1 MAENRVRYI
10 CPICD
15 QELGVF
21 KHFCGNCKSYIRDP
35 WRFTGGH
42 LPNEGHDGCH
52 PSQTYMKPRT
62 GSVPTYN
69 HGGKSLA
76 GKNNTSKQYTYN
88 RPGQS
93 SASTGR
99 STSTGRSGSYQNQRT
114 YQDLRSY
121 GNNGNTNT
129 PRKKNTGAGSLFL
142 VIFFF
147 YILIQVLMGFFR
159 W

>member
-15 QELGVF
+15 QELSAF
-21 KHFCGNCKSYIRDP
+21 RHFCWNCKRYIAEP

-42 LPNEGHDGCH
+42 LPNEGHDDCH
-52 PSQTYMKPRT
+52 PSQNYMKPRT
-62 GSVPTYN
+62 GSAPVLT

-76 GKNNTSKQYTYN
+76 GKDNTSKQYTYN

-93 SASTGR
+93 SVSTE
-99 STSTGRSGSYQNQRT
+99 RSGSYQSQRT
-114 YQDLRSY
+114 YQNQRSY
-121 GNNGNTNT
+121 GDSSNTNT
-129 PRKKNTGAGSLFL
+129 PRKKNTGIGSLFF
-142 VIFFF
+142 VGFIFYF
-147 YILIQVLMGFFR
+147 LIQVLLVFFR

>member
-1 MAENRVRYI
+1 MAGDRVRYI

-15 QELGVF
+15 GELSVSR
-21 KHFCGNCKSYIRDP
+21 HFCWNCKRYIAEP

-62 GSVPTYN
+62 DSTPVRT

-93 SASTGR
+93 S
-99 STSTGRSGSYQNQRT
+99 TSSGRSGSYQSP
-114 YQDLRSY
+114 RSY
-121 GNNGNTNT
+121 QEPRSSGSGGSTNT
-129 PRKKNTGAGSLFL
+129 PRKKNTGCGSLFL
-142 VIFFF
+142 VGFIFYF
-147 YILIQVLMGFFR
+147 LIQVLLAFFR

>member
-10 CPICD
+10 CPVCD

-21 KHFCGNCKSYIRDP
+21 KHFCGKCKSYVREP

-52 PSQTYMKPRT
+52 PAQTYMKPRT
-62 GSVPTYN
+62 SGVPTYN

-99 STSTGRSGSYQNQRT
+99 SGSYQSQ
-114 YQDLRSY
+114 RSY
-121 GNNGNTNT
+121 GGSTNT
-129 PRKKNTGAGSLFL
+129 PRKKNTGKVSLFF
-142 VIFFF
+142 VIAFF
-147 YILIQVLMGFFR
+147 YFLLRTFIGFFR
-159 W
+159 G

>member
-15 QELGVF
+15 QELGLF
-21 KHFCGNCKSYIRDP
+21 KHFCWDCRRYIAEP

-52 PSQTYMKPRT
+52 PAQTYMRPRT
-62 GSVPTYN
+62 DGTPVRTSGS
-69 HGGKSLA
+69 KSLA
-76 GKNNTSKQYTYN
+76 GKNNASKQYTYN

-93 SASTGR
+93 G
-99 STSTGRSGSYQNQRT
+99 TSTGRSGSYQSQRT
-114 YQDLRSY
+114 YQNQRSY
-121 GNNGNTNT
+121 GDSNNPNT
-129 PRKKNTGAGSLFL
+129 PRKKNTGIGSLFFVGFL
-142 VIFFF
+142 F
-147 YILIQVLMGFFR
+147 YFLIQVLLAFFR

>member
-15 QELGVF
+15 GELGVF
-21 KHFCGNCKSYIRDP
+21 RRFCWKCKRFIAEP

-52 PSQTYMKPRT
+52 PSQTYLKPRT
-62 GSVPTYN
+62 GNTSAYN
-69 HGGKSLA
+69 HGGKNLV

-99 STSTGRSGSYQNQRT
+99 SGSYQSQRT
-114 YQDLRSY
+114 YQKPQYHDIRDTGTS
-121 GNNGNTNT
+121 
-129 PRKKNTGAGSLFL
+129 RKKNTGKGSLFL

-147 YILIQVLMGFFR
+147 YILLQVLAGIFR

>member
-21 KHFCGNCKSYIRDP
+21 KHFCKNCRSYVREP
-35 WRFTGGH
+35 WRFTGSH

-52 PSQTYMKPRT
+52 PSQTYMKPRR
-62 GSVPTYN
+62 GSAPTYN

-99 STSTGRSGSYQNQRT
+99 GESYQSQRT
-114 YQDLRSY
+114 YQKPQYYDSRDTS
-121 GNNGNTNT
+121 TS
-129 PRKKNTGAGSLFL
+129 RRQKKKKVSLFF
-142 VIFFF
+142 VILFF
-147 YILIQVLMGFFR
+147 YYLFRTFIGFFR
-159 W
+159 G